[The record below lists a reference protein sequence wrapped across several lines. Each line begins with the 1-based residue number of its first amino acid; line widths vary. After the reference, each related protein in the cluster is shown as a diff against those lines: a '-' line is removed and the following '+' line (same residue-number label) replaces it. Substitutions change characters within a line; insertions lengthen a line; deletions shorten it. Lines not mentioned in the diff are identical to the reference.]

1 MNQIKVHV
9 FTMRRMLRSHV
20 QSVHTVHQF
29 KLKYI
34 TGSEELGCKVKSDQT
49 HSGNNISSKHSA
61 ILQTYQR
68 LFSCEWR
75 ATEKPKYSLS
85 PGPLNTTADPISTL
99 KPQIPIDWSKQTKAA
114 SSLYIFG
121 LDAEG
126 RSSLEL
132 YYCVA
137 ILNPLDLKPSTHLTS
152 LPDIKSDKSWCQI
165 SINPWKIGGGDDLW
179 CRIRFNPLRWMTE
192 LSRSFPLSYLRF
204 KSTNVLEARNWKV
217 FLLFRRAPRG
227 TEKRKQIFRWMKFSM
242 TFKFLCTQGY
252 SVSRFRERSLEAT
265 NLFSATEY
273 KSLPKKDKNK
283 HSPSSTADWKLKLE
297 VSGLP
302 YLSYTVVDSENSA
315 TKTNELCCFQG
326 CAT

>member
-1 MNQIKVHV
+1 MFSRWDECFARTYKVY
-9 FTMRRMLRSHV
+9 TQYINLNLNILLDRRN
-20 QSVHTVHQF
+20 
-29 KLKYI
+29 
-34 TGSEELGCKVKSDQT
+34 LGVRLKSDQT

-85 PGPLNTTADPISTL
+85 PVPLNTTADPISTL
-99 KPQIPIDWSKQTKAA
+99 KPQIPTDWSKQTKAA

-132 YYCVA
+132 YFCVA

-152 LPDIKSDKSWCQI
+152 LPDIKSNKSWCQM

-217 FLLFRRAPRG
+217 FPLFRRATPRN
-227 TEKRKQIFRWMKFSM
+227 TEK
-242 TFKFLCTQGY
+242 
-252 SVSRFRERSLEAT
+252 
-265 NLFSATEY
+265 
-273 KSLPKKDKNK
+273 
-283 HSPSSTADWKLKLE
+283 
-297 VSGLP
+297 
-302 YLSYTVVDSENSA
+302 
-315 TKTNELCCFQG
+315 KTNISMNEILNDFQVLVYSRLQRVTFSRAFPGGHELVQRHWVIPAKKRQKQTLVLLNSWLKIETGSIRFTVPLIHSG
-326 CAT
+326 R